1 MNLIGG
7 KMDDF
12 IYIGKIVN
20 THGIRGEIRLL
31 SDFDKKE
38 KVFVP
43 NMTLYIGRK
52 KEMVKITSYR
62 KHKNFDMICLEG
74 FHDINEVL
82 RFKGLYA
89 YVKREDLNLGSDELL
104 EEDYIGMDAWYQD
117 NPIGKVIDI
126 ENRGRG
132 NKIFVIEKDS
142 KRILIPFQDI
152 FIDSVS
158 TSKGIIYLKNVEGL
172 IS

>member
-1 MNLIGG
+1 MEE
-7 KMDDF
+7 F

-38 KVFVP
+38 KVFIP
-43 NMTLYIGRK
+43 NMTLYLGRK
-52 KEMVKITSYR
+52 KEAVKITSYR

-74 FHDINEVL
+74 YHDINEVL

-89 YVKREDLNLGSDELL
+89 YVRKEDLKLGEGELL
-104 EEDYIGMDAWYQD
+104 ESDYIGMNAYFLDKEV
-117 NPIGKVIDI
+117 GKVVDI
-126 ENRGRG
+126 ENRGHG
-132 NKIFVIEKDS
+132 NKIFVVEHNE
-142 KRILIPFQDI
+142 KRILIPFQEV
-152 FIDSVS
+152 FIKSVS
-158 TSKGIIYLKNVEGL
+158 LSLKQIEFQNVEGL

>member
-1 MNLIGG
+1 MEE
-7 KMDDF
+7 F

-43 NMTLYIGRK
+43 NQTLYLGRK

-74 FHDINEVL
+74 YHDINEVL

-89 YVKREDLNLGSDELL
+89 YVKKEDLGLSEGELL
-104 EEDYIGMDAWYQD
+104 ESDYIGMDAYFLEKE
-117 NPIGKVIDI
+117 IGKVVDI

-132 NKIFVIEKDS
+132 NKIFVIEREN
-142 KRILIPFQDI
+142 KRTLVPFQEV
-152 FIDSVS
+152 FI
-158 TSKGIIYLKNVEGL
+158 KNVSLPLKQIEFQNIEGL
-172 IS
+172 IL

>member
-1 MNLIGG
+1 
-7 KMDDF
+7 MDEF

-31 SDFDKKE
+31 SDFDKKD

-52 KEMVKITSYR
+52 KEIVKITSYR

-74 FHDINEVL
+74 YHDINEVL

-89 YVKREDLNLGSDELL
+89 YVKREDLNLENGELL
-104 EEDYIGMDAWYQD
+104 EEDYIGMDAWYQE
-117 NPIGKVIDI
+117 NYFGKVTDI

-132 NKIFVIEKDS
+132 NKIIVIEKDS
-142 KRILIPFQDI
+142 KRILIPFQDA
-152 FIDSVS
+152 FIENISI
-158 TSKGIIYLKNVEGL
+158 SKKSIYFKNVEGL

>member
-1 MNLIGG
+1 MEE
-7 KMDDF
+7 F

-43 NMTLYIGRK
+43 NMTLYIGRQ
-52 KEMVKITSYR
+52 KEAVKITSYR

-74 FHDINEVL
+74 YHDINEVL

-89 YVKREDLNLGSDELL
+89 YVKREDLNLENGELL
-104 EEDYIGMDAWYQD
+104 EKDYIGMDAFYKET
-117 NPIGKVIDI
+117 NFGTVTDI

-142 KRILIPFQDI
+142 KRILIPFHDS
-152 FIDSVS
+152 FIEKVS
-158 TSKGIIYLKNVEGL
+158 TSQNIIYFKNVEGL

>member
-1 MNLIGG
+1 
-7 KMDDF
+7 MDEF

-31 SDFDKKE
+31 SDFDKKD

-52 KEMVKITSYR
+52 KEVVKIISYR

-74 FHDINEVL
+74 YHDINEVL

-89 YVKREDLNLGSDELL
+89 YVRREDLNLENGELL
-104 EEDYIGMDAWYQD
+104 EEDYIGMDAWHQE
-117 NPIGKVIDI
+117 NHFGKVTDI
-126 ENRGRG
+126 ENCGRG

-142 KRILIPFQDI
+142 KRILIPFQDA
-152 FIDSVS
+152 FIENISI
-158 TSKGIIYLKNVEGL
+158 SKNSIYFKNVEGL

>member
-1 MNLIGG
+1 MEE
-7 KMDDF
+7 F

-38 KVFVP
+38 KVFLP

-52 KEMVKITSYR
+52 KEKVKITSYR

-74 FHDINEVL
+74 YHDINEVL

-89 YVKREDLNLGSDELL
+89 YVKREDLKLKEEELL
-104 EEDYIGMDAWYQD
+104 EEDYIGMDAWNGEIYLGRITRLED
-117 NPIGKVIDI
+117 Y
-126 ENRGRG
+126 GRG
-132 NKIFVIEKDS
+132 NKIFVIEKDAN
-142 KRILIPFQDI
+142 RVLIPFQNI
-152 FIDSVS
+152 FIGDVSVS
-158 TSKGIIYLKNVEGL
+158 KKNIYFKNVEGL

>member
-1 MNLIGG
+1 MEE
-7 KMDDF
+7 F

-38 KVFVP
+38 KVFVL
-43 NMTLYIGRK
+43 NQTLYIGRK
-52 KEMVKITSYR
+52 KEAVKITSYR

-74 FHDINEVL
+74 YHDINEVL

-89 YVKREDLNLGSDELL
+89 YVKKEDLKLGEGELL
-104 EEDYIGMDAWYQD
+104 ESDYIGMDAYFSGKE
-117 NPIGKVIDI
+117 IGKVIDI

-132 NKIFVIEKDS
+132 NKIFVIEREN
-142 KRILIPFQDI
+142 KRILVPFQEV
-152 FIDSVS
+152 FIQSVS
-158 TSKGIIYLKNVEGL
+158 LPLKQIEFQNIEGL

>member
-1 MNLIGG
+1 MEE
-7 KMDDF
+7 F

-31 SDFDKKE
+31 SDFDRKE

-43 NMTLYIGRK
+43 NMTLYLGRK
-52 KEMVKITSYR
+52 KEVVKITSYR

-74 FHDINEVL
+74 YNDINEVL

-89 YVKREDLNLGSDELL
+89 YVRKEDLVLGDGELL
-104 EEDYIGMDAWYQD
+104 ESDYIGMDAIFLG
-117 NPIGKVIDI
+117 NIIGKVVDI

-132 NKIFVIEKDS
+132 NKIFVIENNE
-142 KRILIPFQDI
+142 KRILIPFQQVFIKEVSLYSRKIEFQDI
-152 FIDSVS
+152 
-158 TSKGIIYLKNVEGL
+158 EGL
-172 IS
+172 I